1 MSHFEDRREDLSH
14 FLLRN
19 EILARFGI
27 SAEILN
33 ACEQD
38 RVERI
43 ISCLERADPTSANV
57 RAAINAWYR
66 GGRSGRGVKQAAV
79 DLFFEI
85 SKLTT
90 VRPTKRLP
98 SETVVYT
105 WIEQMGLCIASLDQV
120 LEYSPEERHNL
131 AERFAEAT
139 VLLLEFLANLNA
151 SSKEFCAYFERAQ

>member
-1 MSHFEDRREDLSH
+1 MSQFEDRREDLSH

-27 SAEILN
+27 SAEILG
-33 ACEQD
+33 ARDHD
-38 RVERI
+38 RIERI
-43 ISCLERADPTSANV
+43 TSCMERADPTSANV

-66 GGRSGRGVKQAAV
+66 GGSSGRGVKQAAV
-79 DLFFEI
+79 DLFYEI

-90 VRPTKRLP
+90 VRPTKVFP
-98 SETVVYT
+98 NEKVVYT